1 MSKKDWHK
9 ILNDL
14 CVLRNVE
21 MCELP
26 RKIVSTTRL
35 YYKCINHNSDIL
47 SQEAASFAWPLK
59 DNTNCPGCKEC
70 AREAAMNALCVTE
83 EEFTSR
89 AMASGR
95 YVEGTRFARSNIV
108 PKKGDKSKWLMYCP
122 ACAGDE
128 YSLAGVCN
136 GEFLAA
142 PTHLLK
148 GTSPCRCNG
157 LTTWSKKQII
167 YKIRKIC
174 DKSNSEFVCFNSEY
188 TNGSTKI
195 TLCCKE
201 HGIYDSNVF
210 SFRFGHGSCPSCKK
224 IGFKEHKQSVFYIV
238 KVEGAHCFTGFGISN
253 SIAGRLRTHKHFIS
267 KSDCWISAAHK
278 FEMLGTHAKLLESA
292 LKERTDILPNYVEGF
307 KTESLHS
314 DELLPLI
321 DFVYQ
326 YCYEKDIEFKESV
339 QYFTTDQ

>member
-14 CVLRNVE
+14 CTLRNVQ
-21 MCELP
+21 MCNLP
-26 RKIVSTTRL
+26 EKIVSTTKL
-35 YYKCINHNSDIL
+35 QYKCLNHDSKTL

-89 AMASGR
+89 AMASGS
-95 YVEGTRFARSNIV
+95 YVEGTRFARSNIIV
-108 PKKGDKSKWLMYCP
+108 KSKEKAKWLMYCP
-122 ACAGDE
+122 ACAKDE

-142 PTHLLK
+142 PTHLMK
-148 GTSPCRCNG
+148 GVSPCRCNG
-157 LTTWSKKQII
+157 ITTWSKPQIVYQI
-167 YKIRKIC
+167 NKAC
-174 DKSNSEFVCFNSEY
+174 EENNTEFICFNTEY
-188 TNGSTKI
+188 SNGDTEI
-195 TLCCKE
+195 TLCCND
-201 HGIYDSNVF
+201 HGTYNTSVALL
-210 SFRFGHGSCPSCKK
+210 RAGHGKCQSCKK
-224 IGFKEHKQSVFYIV
+224 VGFKGYKQATFYVV
-238 KVEGAHCFTGFGISN
+238 KVNGDNDFTGFGISN
-253 SIAGRLRTHKHFIS
+253 NVAARLRTHKHFIS
-267 KSDCWISAAHK
+267 KSGCWISAAYK
-278 FEMLGTHAKLLESA
+278 FEMLGTNAKLLESA
-292 LKERTDILPNYVEGF
+292 LKERADILPNYVEGF

-339 QYFTTDQ
+339 QYFTIGQ